1 MVYYFQAAAEMVN
14 LVKNL
19 DTLISHVFTYVYG

>member
-1 MVYYFQAAAEMVN
+1 MVYYFQAAEMVN